1 MRKLL
6 TGLVLTVGLAGLAQA
21 ADPSAGGEI
30 AQNQCVSCHGQNGV
44 EPLQPNYARLAG
56 LGEDYLFKQLSAIKS
71 GDRNVP
77 EMMGIVRGLD
87 EQDMRN
93 LAAYYNQQEMPRGE
107 ANPEKVDAGESL
119 YRGGDL
125 SRDVA
130 ACIACHGPKGL
141 GNEPAGYPRLS
152 GQSAEYVVKSLK
164 DYRSGER
171 VYNAQSQ
178 IMGDIASKLNDDEI
192 SAVAEY
198 IEGLY

>member
-1 MRKLL
+1 MKKLL
-6 TGLVLTVGLAGLAQA
+6 TGLVLTFGLAGLAQA
-21 ADPSAGGEI
+21 ADPSAGEEI

-56 LGEDYLFKQLSAIKS
+56 LGADYLFKQLRDIKS
-71 GDRNVP
+71 GDRNVAA
-77 EMMGIVRGLD
+77 MMGIVANLD
-87 EQDMRN
+87 KQDMRN
-93 LAAYYNQQEMPRGE
+93 LAAYFNEQEMPRGE
-107 ANPEKVDAGESL
+107 ADSEKVDAGKSL

-164 DYRSGER
+164 DYRSGDR
-171 VYNAQSQ
+171 VYDEQSQ
-178 IMGDIASKLNDDEI
+178 IMGDIASKLTDNEMQ
-192 SAVAEY
+192 AVAEY
-198 IEGLY
+198 VEGLY